1 MPTSTPRPARK
12 LGRPARPQRA
22 DSRDAMLDVATALF
36 AAQGVAATTIAHIA
50 RRADVTPAM
59 VHYYFKNREQLIDV
73 VVAERLAPV
82 IASVWAPA
90 ALPAGNGPGAAPPTP
105 PEPRAMVAQVVA
117 RIMQCA
123 AERPWLAPLW
133 MREVVNEGGQ
143 LREKVFR
150 YLPVERLHAFAA
162 TITSAQQQGAVNPG
176 IEPRLVFLSILGMT
190 LLPLATS
197 ALWQRIWDAQGRAA
211 GLDADA
217 IAAHATALLA
227 GGLFPSEPRARR
239 PAARRTPT
247 RQGR

>member
-1 MPTSTPRPARK
+1 MPTTPPRPPRR
-12 LGRPARPQRA
+12 LGRPARPQRG

-36 AAQGVAATTIAHIA
+36 ASQGVAATTIAHIA

-82 IASVWAPA
+82 IAFVWAPA
-90 ALPAGNGPGAAPPTP
+90 ALPPADAAGAPPP
-105 PEPRAMVAQVVA
+105 GPHAMVAQIVA
-117 RIMQCA
+117 RIVQCA

-150 YLPVERLHAFAA
+150 YLPVDHLHAFAA
-162 TITSAQQQGAVNPG
+162 AVAAAQRQGAVNPG

-190 LLPLATS
+190 LLPLATA
-197 ALWQRIWDAQGRAA
+197 ALWQRLWAPQGGTA

-217 IAAHATALLA
+217 IAAHATAMLT
-227 GGLFPSEPRARR
+227 GGLFPPESRTRR
-239 PAARRTPT
+239 PAARRSPA